1 MARNHFRNGV
11 IVPFTAEEETARD
24 AEEQAWADGAVARKL
39 ATIRKLRLNRLEQ
52 TDWMAASD
60 VTMPESTKT
69 WRQSLRDIPQ
79 NNTTEAE
86 YDLLLARD
94 ADKNL
99 TNSIWEIT

>member
-1 MARNHFRNGV
+1 MARNHFINGV
-11 IVPFTAEEETARD
+11 VVPFTEEEETARD
-24 AEEQAWADGAVARKL
+24 AEEQAWADGAEARKL
-39 ATIRKLRLNRLEQ
+39 AEIRKLRLNRLEQ

-69 WRQSLRDIPQ
+69 WRQQLRDLPQ

-94 ADKNL
+94 GDKNL
-99 TNSIWEIT
+99 TNEIWESN